1 MEGRPGLLLLRFAR
15 WRPLLA
21 MTRIDLAVMYLGYLA
36 IAAQLLTSAINA
48 AAEVQ
53 RWVPGIHPGNATVL
67 YTRPALQGLLCPN

>member
-1 MEGRPGLLLLRFAR
+1 MEDGSLRPQD
-15 WRPLLA
+15 P
-21 MTRIDLAVMYLGYLA
+21 A

-53 RWVPGIHPGNATVL
+53 RWVPGIHPGNATAL